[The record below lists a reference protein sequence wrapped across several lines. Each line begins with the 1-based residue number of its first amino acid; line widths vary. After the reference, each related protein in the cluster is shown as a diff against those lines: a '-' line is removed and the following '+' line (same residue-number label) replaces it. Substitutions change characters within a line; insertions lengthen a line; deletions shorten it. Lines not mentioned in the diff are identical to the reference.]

1 MTPIAAIG
9 TLLWTVALVVTQL
22 YRSELAG
29 SGREWWVAC
38 AACGVILG
46 ILGTA
51 VMVVMDRRHFGPQRT
66 SDPSSS

>member
-9 TLLWTVALVVTQL
+9 TLLWTIALVVTQL
-22 YRSELAG
+22 FRSELAE

-38 AACGVILG
+38 AVCGVAIGLM
-46 ILGTA
+46 GTA
-51 VMVVMDRRHFGPQRT
+51 TMAVMDRRHFGAQRT